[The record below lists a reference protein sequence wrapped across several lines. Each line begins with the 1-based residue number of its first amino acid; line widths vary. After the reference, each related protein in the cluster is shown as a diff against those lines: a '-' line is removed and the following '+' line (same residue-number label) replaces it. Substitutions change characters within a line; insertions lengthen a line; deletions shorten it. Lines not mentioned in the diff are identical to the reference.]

1 MKEVSISDIFTETW
15 KRFKENWLTLLA
27 STAISFIVPTVI
39 VILSLLVTRVIIYN
53 PQPQTEME
61 GFIEH
66 DEPIHILIKSN
77 QIAPTTTIILMLIL
91 FLTVIICSF
100 VTSKSTF
107 KAAKE
112 EKIQLKNTLLDF
124 NNFMKWLG
132 AFLLVYVAVWI
143 GNMLVVI
150 LGIAVIFF
158 TLFVPFI
165 IFDNPQVG
173 IFGAIKQSIMLVI
186 DNIKTML
193 LIYLII
199 SVCGALLLST
209 FIGTL
214 LLLTCIGIVV
224 ALPLMYLTI
233 AVTFL
238 KVKNDNNA
246 NNIIPPTYNNF

>member
-1 MKEVSISDIFTETW
+1 MKEISISDILTETLN
-15 KRFKENWLTLLA
+15 RFKKNWLTLLA
-27 STAISFIVPTVI
+27 STAISFIVPIVI

-66 DEPIHILIKSN
+66 DEPIHLLIKSN
-77 QIAPTTTIILMLIL
+77 PIAPTTTIILMLIL

-143 GNMLVVI
+143 GNMLLI
-150 LGIAVIFF
+150 PEIAVIFF

-165 IFDNPQVG
+165 IFDNPQIG

-214 LLLTCIGIVV
+214 LLLTCIGIIV

-238 KVKNDNNA
+238 KLKGDNNA
-246 NNIIPPTYNNF
+246 NNIIPPTSNNF

>member
-15 KRFKENWLTLLA
+15 NRFKENWLTLLA

-61 GFIEH
+61 EFIEH

-77 QIAPTTTIILMLIL
+77 QMAPTTTIILMLIL

-112 EKIQLKNTLLDF
+112 EKLQLKNTLLDF

-150 LGIAVIFF
+150 PGIAVIFF

-165 IFDNPQVG
+165 IFDNPQIG
-173 IFGAIKQSIMLVI
+173 IFGAIKQSIILVK

-193 LIYLII
+193 LIYLTI
-199 SVCGALLLST
+199 SVCGAV
-209 FIGTL
+209 

-238 KVKNDNNA
+238 KVKNYNNA
-246 NNIIPPTYNNF
+246 NNIIPPTYKNS